1 MEIEDTPVAKDEAED
16 SEQAVNAL
24 VRVLEDL
31 ERHPDVAV
39 YHGIGFE
46 FHGHSLRLILKGGY
60 SSLTS
65 MDRSERVVKSAKML
79 LRSGVGLLLGED
91 EEFVQPSNDAYIHV

>member
-1 MEIEDTPVAKDEAED
+1 MKIEDTPVAKDEAED

-39 YHGIGFE
+39 YHGIGLEFQGHFFE
-46 FHGHSLRLILKGGY
+46 IDPQGW
-60 SSLTS
+60 
-65 MDRSERVVKSAKML
+65 
-79 LRSGVGLLLGED
+79 
-91 EEFVQPSNDAYIHV
+91 EFVVNEHGPQRTGRQISEDAFEERRRSAAR